1 MQGPLV
7 PLRLQ
12 LDAAI
17 RPVPH
22 PAAQAQFTGAA
33 LGGRPIAH
41 PLHIPEHRQV
51 PALLGGCLAVALRLG
66 EETALGGR
74 GAAGALDTARREG
87 IAGQPAQCR

>member
-7 PLRLQ
+7 PFGLQ
-12 LDAAI
+12 LHAAI

-22 PAAQAQFTGAA
+22 PAAQAQFAGPA

-41 PLHIPEHRQV
+41 PLHIAEHRQV
-51 PALLGGCLAVALRLG
+51 PALLRGCLAVALRLG
-66 EETALGGR
+66 DEAALGGR
-74 GAAGALDTARREG
+74 GAAGALDAARREG

>member
-12 LDAAI
+12 FHAAI
-17 RPVPH
+17 RPIAH
-22 PAAQAQFTGAA
+22 PAAEAQFAGPA

-66 EETALGGR
+66 EEAALGGR
-74 GAAGALDTARREG
+74 GAAGALDAARREG
-87 IAGQPAQCR
+87 ITGKPAQCR